1 MPYSSPLWFLGT
13 GFLLCFGIVF
23 FIWPDP
29 PKHEV
34 FCKATI
40 EELEKTKT
48 ALSMQSSRCLN
59 EKAKLVE
66 DCKVDM
72 DKFCAKKIEAVSKL
86 CDEINCA
93 ILEVICSEE

>member
-1 MPYSSPLWFLGT
+1 
-13 GFLLCFGIVF
+13 
-23 FIWPDP
+23 
-29 PKHEV
+29 
-34 FCKATI
+34 
-40 EELEKTKT
+40 
-48 ALSMQSSRCLN
+48 MQSSRCLN